1 MTMTIHRKATR
12 ARVQLVVDAIK
23 KCHGREVSQIEVYTA
38 MATDQGLIDF
48 ARRYGQ
54 SLDWL
59 VLGDVTGMVMTRVE
73 AAGWRRQEVA
83 S

>member
-1 MTMTIHRKATR
+1 MTATIDKTAMRT
-12 ARVQLVVDAIK
+12 RVQLVVDTIN
-23 KCHGREVSQIEVYTA
+23 KCHGNRISPIEVYTA

-54 SLDWL
+54 RIDWL
-59 VLGDVTGMVMTRVE
+59 VLGDLGGMIMTRVE
-73 AAGWRRQEVA
+73 AAGWRRKVA